1 MEIAK
6 VSKADGYF
14 GLSCSWERGLNENT
28 NGLIRQYL
36 SKGTDFN
43 KLTDR
48 QVLEIMDKLN
58 NRPRNAWGTRHP
70 IRYSSG
76 SNYYPLLPRVAR
88 LGQRIGEVDPIAVPT
103 MLVTRIRQPLG
114 QAHEDSCQV
123 LRKDLGVEIL
133 Q

>member
-1 MEIAK
+1 MSLGNLHPGRTANYRIGHTLQYRHERSSGE
-6 VSKADGYF
+6 VSKK
-14 GLSCSWERGLNENT
+14 S
-28 NGLIRQYL
+28 
-36 SKGTDFN
+36 
-43 KLTDR
+43 LTR
-48 QVLEIMDKLN
+48 SVL
-58 NRPRNAWGTRHP
+58 H
-70 IRYSSG
+70 
-76 SNYYPLLPRVAR
+76 